1 MMLNTLRH
9 LPRTGLMACM
19 TAGLGLFSAAS
30 AQAQAFDTARIYG
43 AAPERDGGR
52 IGLVAL
58 AGHAYQGSKKSRAM
72 LVPSLDYQ
80 WSNGWF
86 AGTSNGLGLNFSKQA
101 QFSYGLRL
109 TADFGRD
116 EDRSPALRGMGDI
129 EFRPEI
135 GGFFNYSPSQSL
147 ALTSSLR
154 YGSGQDRKGLLIDLG
169 VAHQIPLDASWRLG
183 VGAALTLANREALQ
197 SYFGVSAAQAA
208 SSGYAPYSLGAGLR
222 DVRANASLTH
232 ILSPRSSVTAGLSVS
247 ALQGDAKN
255 SPLTHQKTSV
265 NGLVAFGYLF

>member
-1 MMLNTLRH
+1 MPLTHRLFASS
-9 LPRTGLMACM
+9 LLASCGLLCSP
-19 TAGLGLFSAAS
+19 L

-52 IGLVAL
+52 AGIVAL

-72 LVPSLDYQ
+72 VLPSVDYQ

-86 AGTSNGLGLNFSKQA
+86 AGSSNGLGLNFSKEA

-154 YGSGQDRKGLLIDLG
+154 YGSGQDRKGLLLDLG
-169 VAHQIPLDASWRLG
+169 VAHQIPLDASWRIGL
-183 VGAALTLANREALQ
+183 GAALTLANREALQ
-197 SYFGVSAAQAA
+197 SYFGVSAAQAV
-208 SSGYAPYSLGAGLR
+208 SSGYAHYAVSAGLR

-232 ILSPRSSVTAGLSVS
+232 MLSPRSSVTAGLSVS

-255 SPLTHQKTSV
+255 SPLTQQKTSV
-265 NGLVAFGYLF
+265 NGLLSFGYLF